1 MRILFVG
8 DETVFPVELV
18 DLVAAMGSDWEVER
32 CANADAAMARTAAS
46 PLDVI
51 LVAPGL
57 PDLPPATLLGQV
69 RTLRPETSRIAVI
82 DGQHS
87 PAARIIGLA
96 HRFLPTPLAP
106 EVLLEAIGSLEEL
119 RELLDNPELRTR
131 IGRVEQLPSPP
142 QLYLRLMSALEVD
155 DSASAA
161 DIAGLVSGDP
171 GIAAKVLQLCN
182 SAYFSAGRTIT
193 DLRAAVTRLGIATL
207 RDLVLASEVFS
218 MPATPGVDR
227 AAMQARA
234 LLAARLAKRMLPE
247 SSAELGATAALLADI
262 GLLLPGVHDERQ
274 PAVEGDD
281 RPGHTQAGAYLLGLW
296 GLPMPIIEAVAF
308 HRTPARSST
317 RSFWVTGAVHTAMA
331 LAAGEE
337 PDQAYLARTGVIA
350 RLPEWREFAESLSAP
365 ATAAID

>member
-1 MRILFVG
+1 APSIHHIADHGGTIGRERACRATANCRTVQHSRPGQTRLRAQLPAAAPDTRTYGVTPARRASATRPTGEVSVRILFVG

-32 CANADAAMARTAAS
+32 CDNADAAMARTAAS

-106 EVLLEAIGSLEEL
+106 EVLLEAIGRLEEL

-207 RDLVLASEVFS
+207 RDLVLA
-218 MPATPGVDR
+218 
-227 AAMQARA
+227 
-234 LLAARLAKRMLPE
+234 
-247 SSAELGATAALLADI
+247 
-262 GLLLPGVHDERQ
+262 
-274 PAVEGDD
+274 
-281 RPGHTQAGAYLLGLW
+281 
-296 GLPMPIIEAVAF
+296 
-308 HRTPARSST
+308 
-317 RSFWVTGAVHTAMA
+317 
-331 LAAGEE
+331 
-337 PDQAYLARTGVIA
+337 
-350 RLPEWREFAESLSAP
+350 
-365 ATAAID
+365 